1 MPVDVLLVED
11 QKSLQGALAEML
23 AAVGDFRVVATMAT
37 EAEALDWLDHN
48 PGQWGLAVVDLVLEQ
63 GSGMGVVSRC
73 RRSSPEGQVVVFS
86 NFVTPVIRDH
96 CIRLGADAAFEK
108 NAERTAFTD
117 YCAAFAPKDE
127 AV

>member
-11 QKSLQGALAEML
+11 QKNLQGALAEML
-23 AAVGDFRVVATMAT
+23 AAVGDFRVVQTVAT

-48 PGQWGLAVVDLVLEQ
+48 SGRWGLAVVDLVLEQ
-63 GSGMGVVSRC
+63 GSGMGVVARC
-73 RRSSPEGQVVVFS
+73 RRTSPDGQIVVFS

-108 NAERTAFTD
+108 NAERGAFTD
-117 YCAAFAPKDE
+117 YCAAFAPRVD
-127 AV
+127 AP